1 MPVLQIATSAQID
14 ISYILLQCNFYTDS
28 PTVIPDSEEL
38 IKGSK
43 DQMMEDYAGQPENEE
58 DDAELRMFEEDD
70 EDAEEAIDNVLTD
83 KTNSLNTSQVMKILL
98 YHTKFLATDSYKK
111 KNVELKVLFFKLS
124 PTSFFLQEKC
134 YCFIINN
141 VYTSQLLSGLFGF
154 VFIPLYC
161 RNIYS
166 DGGRWRRRRR

>member
-1 MPVLQIATSAQID
+1 MPVHQIATSAQID

-70 EDAEEAIDNVLTD
+70 EEAIDNVLTD

-111 KNVELKVLFFKLS
+111 K
-124 PTSFFLQEKC
+124 C
-134 YCFIINN
+134 
-141 VYTSQLLSGLFGF
+141 GA
-154 VFIPLYC
+154 
-161 RNIYS
+161 
-166 DGGRWRRRRR
+166 

>member
-1 MPVLQIATSAQID
+1 MPVHQIATSAQID

-111 KNVELKVLFFKLS
+111 KMWSLKSFSLNCPLPHFFFK
-124 PTSFFLQEKC
+124 K
-134 YCFIINN
+134 N
-141 VYTSQLLSGLFGF
+141 VIVS
-154 VFIPLYC
+154 
-161 RNIYS
+161 
-166 DGGRWRRRRR
+166 